1 MMEKITELKTCRGK
15 KPFPFMKYK
24 WPFLVTSI
32 FFVGMSLYFITVK
45 GLNYSVEFK
54 GGTKIVMDFQEGIG
68 VKEIREATDTALVG
82 DVQVVQFG
90 GDSKQNQYMLRA
102 KYVEGKDE
110 AALLIAALT
119 TKFGAENVT
128 VLSQEVVGPTV
139 GKDLRQKGFWS
150 IIICC
155 ALILVYVG
163 FRFDSLFAPGGVI
176 ALIHDVVVSA
186 GFFALF
192 QKEFS
197 LSILAAL
204 LTILGYSIN
213 DTIVIY
219 DRIRENITRLP
230 KNTPTETIID
240 ISVTETMSRTI
251 VTSLTVIFVLVVI
264 FFFGGSVLHDFAFCL
279 IIGCVFGSYSTIFIA
294 SPVYLW
300 LQKAFPHRGLKG
312 VGDVQTS

>member
-1 MMEKITELKTCRGK
+1 MFDTELKTCRGRT
-15 KPFPFMKYK
+15 PFPFMTYK
-24 WPFLVTSI
+24 WPFLMISI
-32 FFVGMSLYFITVK
+32 FFVVASIYFIFVK
-45 GLNYSVEFK
+45 GLNYGVEFK
-54 GGTKIVMDFQEGIG
+54 GGTKIIVAFADHVDIG
-68 VKEIREATDTALVG
+68 EIREAADTANVG
-82 DVQVVQFG
+82 DVQVVLFG
-90 GDSKQNQYMLRA
+90 GDAKENQYMLRA
-102 KYVEGKDE
+102 KYVEGQNE
-110 AALLIAALT
+110 AALLIEALT
-119 TKFGAENVT
+119 NKFGAEKVT
-128 VLSQEVVGPTV
+128 ILSQEVVGPMV

-150 IIICC
+150 LIICC

-186 GFFALF
+186 GFFAFF

-219 DRIRENITRLP
+219 DRIRENISRLP
-230 KNTPTETIID
+230 KNTPTETIIN

-279 IIGCVFGSYSTIFIA
+279 IVGCVFGSYSTIFIA

-300 LQKAFPHRGLKG
+300 LQRAFPHRGLKG